1 MATNKEGK
9 SSKKEQW
16 IHFFSVI
23 IVVILAT
30 LAALI
35 WILIWIL
42 ILKFI

>member
-1 MATNKEGK
+1 MITNKL
-9 SSKKEQW
+9 SKKEQW

-23 IVVILAT
+23 VVIIFLAT
-30 LAALI
+30 LSTLI